1 MQCARPSLAG
11 CTTTTTRAGLAA
23 AADATAGIFAGSGM
37 RTRQGSARRFMC
49 VLLVAGL
56 CSGPTHMSVPGSP
69 TAQVSVVLHTG
80 SGISST
86 RPRCMASLTRRPALS
101 LREAGVGHVQVKH
114 SCTQQPVRCGMAEAV
129 ASSPSRDT

>member
-1 MQCARPSLAG
+1 
-11 CTTTTTRAGLAA
+11 
-23 AADATAGIFAGSGM
+23 
-37 RTRQGSARRFMC
+37 MC

-69 TAQVSVVLHTG
+69 TAQASVMLHTG

-101 LREAGVGHVQVKH
+101 LREARVGDVRVRH
-114 SCTQQPVRCGMAEAV
+114 SCTQQPVRYDMAKAV
-129 ASSPSRDT
+129 ASSPAYAT